1 MKRRSILTGAAAIT
15 ASALYPPLQA
25 DSPQHAIRVAAG
37 QDRFNE
43 HAALGSNRSIDCK
56 VSAKD
61 TNGTWSSFESHWQG
75 KGGPPLHVHHDQDE
89 WFYVME
95 GSYVFQVG
103 GEKFN
108 LTSGDSILAPR
119 QIPHTLGIPTRRKY
133 GGILSRTEQTKGHAV
148 PRRTPANVPR
158 SRIGTSRTAAV
169 VLDPH
174 VRTPPSGG
182 PRKPRVPVCRARPP
196 QIP

>member
-1 MKRRSILTGAAAIT
+1 MNRRSILRGAAAIT
-15 ASALYPPLQA
+15 GSALCPPIQA
-25 DSPQHAIRVAAG
+25 DSLEHAIRVAAG

-89 WFYVME
+89 WFYVIE
-95 GSYVFQVG
+95 GDYVFQVG

-108 LTSGDSILAPR
+108 LTSGDSVLAPR
-119 QIPHTLGIPTRRKY
+119 RIPHTFAHLREERGRNSLGIPTRRKY
-133 GGILSRTEQTKGHAV
+133 GGILPRTEQAHRHAF
-148 PRRTPANVPR
+148 PTRNAANVQ
-158 SRIGTSRTAAV
+158 GSRTGT
-169 VLDPH
+169 P
-174 VRTPPSGG
+174 RTTTNGLKYRGCGLQPSSGT
-182 PRKPRVPVCRARPP
+182 
-196 QIP
+196 